1 MEQRDDQLGQYK
13 PLVEEYE
20 NSCMKI
26 TSIYEDIDKKNNDKL
41 YNNTNIERKCYLIET
56 KDFED
61 YKKQI
66 HYIQFKN
73 KVDEY
78 RYNMAMELTM
88 KESEGKTIKHNKIK
102 QKTVDSINELYKL
115 LEENHEYILINVEL
129 AKDIIENIEEGQYS
143 YFIDSSE
150 IIVKINEKV
159 LKFYNKKN
167 IINKENI
174 KEKENLNEIINKNEN
189 LNENINKNENLNRNE
204 LKDLIDLIEKFYL
217 AEKKFGNLI
226 KGNNNEL
233 NKENKVKEYGYLIN
247 IKDFQD
253 WEISLNYDSIRPILD
268 KSIKDNS
275 CLSEENKNVIMEILK
290 TKSFKKKNIKS
301 LHFETIEELIN
312 FNKKNN
318 FFFLNREL

>member
-41 YNNTNIERKCYLIET
+41 SNNINIERKCYLIET

-78 RYNMAMELTM
+78 RFNMALDLTK
-88 KESEGKTIKHNKIK
+88 KESEGKTIKHEKIK
-102 QKTVDSINELYKL
+102 QKTIHTIDELYKL

-174 KEKENLNEIINKNEN
+174 KEKEYLNEI
-189 LNENINKNENLNRNE
+189 INKNENLNRNE

-226 KGNNNEL
+226 KGNNNTL
-233 NKENKVKEYGYLIN
+233 NKENKVKEDGYLIHK
-247 IKDFQD
+247 IYLIF
-253 WEISLNYDSIRPILD
+253 
-268 KSIKDNS
+268 
-275 CLSEENKNVIMEILK
+275 KNLF
-290 TKSFKKKNIKS
+290 SFK
-301 LHFETIEELIN
+301 
-312 FNKKNN
+312 
-318 FFFLNREL
+318 